1 MATNEPSLTSSENS
15 SETPWH
21 MTILRRRNRYS
32 NVPPNA
38 KTIIYW
44 LKKFCVDYLR
54 FSCSHQ
60 ITFGY
65 EHASTAE
72 GDVIIHFCFKSKR
85 PLKTLRAAIYRHFK
99 NRGRSVDR
107 YEMTCTSHATAC
119 EEFFRLALAFEPVYK
134 MCVGFDEETLK
145 KMHAEA
151 EREAA
156 AALPQN
162 PEPYKPRSKKAQA
175 AFVQM
180 AERMSDIEK
189 MVIALTE
196 RMNAVVQKGN
206 RMEQKVIRMEQKLD
220 RVLELLTKAPPLP
233 PHNKK

>member
-1 MATNEPSLTSSENS
+1 MTTNEPSLTSSENS

-32 NVPPNA
+32 NIPPNA
-38 KTIIYW
+38 TTIIYE
-44 LKKFCVDYLR
+44 LKRFCVDYLR
-54 FSCSHQ
+54 FSCSRQ

-107 YEMTCTSHATAC
+107 YEMACTSHATAAC
-119 EEFFRLALAFEPVYK
+119 EEFFRLALAFEPMYK

-145 KMHAEA
+145 KMHVDAKA

-156 AALPQN
+156 AALPQ
-162 PEPYKPRSKKAQA
+162 PPKPYKPRSKKAQA

-180 AERMSDIEK
+180 ADRMNAIEK
-189 MVIALTE
+189 KVDALAQ
-196 RMNAVVQKGN
+196 RMNAVAQKGN
-206 RMEQKVIRMEQKLD
+206 RI
-220 RVLELLTKAPPLP
+220 LELLLAIKNTAAPPLP
-233 PHNKK
+233 GISIQQ